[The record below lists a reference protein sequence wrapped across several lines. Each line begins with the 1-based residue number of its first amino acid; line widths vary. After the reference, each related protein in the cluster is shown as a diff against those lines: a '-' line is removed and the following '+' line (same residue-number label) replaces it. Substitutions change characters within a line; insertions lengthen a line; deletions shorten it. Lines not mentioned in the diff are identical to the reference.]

1 MRQKEESIMNKSRV
15 IFATIAAVFIVYT
28 FHLFCVRLGAAEE
41 HGSTSLTILS
51 DSKESKEGSQTA
63 KANGVI
69 KLPAD
74 AGVPGTPYGE
84 CIRWAAEELQTVLK
98 EAEGPK
104 PSGVTVIVT
113 SRSWPGSRE
122 TSDKI
127 PAEAFRLII
136 KDPDGTVNDTS
147 HGAGDAEITGT
158 DAVGAMYGIF
168 ELAEQLRQGRLE
180 NATQQPFLEF
190 RADNPF
196 AHWKPFLLNDVA
208 MWKAYIDMLARNR
221 FNVLDIHGGYDLATT
236 EFPNLYPRL
245 VTVPDYPDVGDK
257 ADQASNLADFK
268 AILAHGKNRGVKVIL
283 MNYHAAAEGVPA
295 EKLADYTAK
304 AVATLLKECPDLKML
319 GFRIG
324 ESGQETNFFEEAYLK
339 GAADSGRSD
348 VRLYTRS
355 WGTTREALEKI
366 GKARGGEFD
375 IEIKYNGEHLGLPYN
390 CVTQQNS
397 ATGANYSYQGYI
409 EGTNLPYDI
418 IWQVRANGTHRFW
431 SWGQSSLVRRA
442 AGSFALGNARGFT
455 LEPQIAYF
463 DPLAE
468 TYYKAA
474 EDQQVY
480 KFIWQKHWM
489 WYFLWGRLSYN
500 PNLPEETLVAEF
512 QRHFGASGRV
522 IYEALQSS
530 GWIVPL
536 VFAYR
541 YQGEDHRMYAPE
553 RETGCFIP
561 GHADWKN
568 AKEPLDVRAKEIG
581 NKLDA
586 LSFAKHEPVDTQ
598 TFISIGDFVTKKLE
612 DSSDG
617 RIGPANVAHVLSNA
631 AEKTRNA
638 VAKVT
643 SLSGRAA
650 DEWRLLKTDILCAS
664 YLGDFYANRILGTTH
679 LLYAC
684 KSGSQTDY
692 DKALQYL
699 GESRQA
705 WKKLAETADA
715 VYGPLNDSLRKEP
728 KYQWSVQIPLLEK
741 LDATAVTLW
750 NNRSSSTTT
759 AKPLTFTATEQGGDI
774 GIEVTELRHTI
785 QNNEVTITCHIK
797 ADAGVRSAVLFHKKI
812 SMTYG
817 WQSTPMTVNEETA
830 SITLPIDESGLL
842 YYVQITNTKGLT
854 GNFPNVFKSNPYR
867 FINPSEVKPGSSS
880 KPAKGHSEQTG

>member
-1 MRQKEESIMNKSRV
+1 MSQKEESIMKKSRV
-15 IFATIAAVFIVYT
+15 VFSTIAAAFVVFA
-28 FHLFCVRLGAAEE
+28 FHLTSVRLGAPMCIGEE
-41 HGSTSLTILS
+41 QNEQIPMYPDVHR
-51 DSKESKEGSQTA
+51 E
-63 KANGVI
+63 I

-74 AGVPGTPYGE
+74 AAE
-84 CIRWAAEELQTVLK
+84 CIKWAAEDLQTALRDAKGTNNLPMYIGISISVQAVEKL
-98 EAEGPK
+98 
-104 PSGVTVIVT
+104 
-113 SRSWPGSRE
+113 
-122 TSDKI
+122 
-127 PAEAFRLII
+127 PAEAFRLTT
-136 KDPDGTVNDTS
+136 KDNAV
-147 HGAGDAEITGT
+147 EITGT

-168 ELAEQLRQGRLE
+168 ELVEQLRNGKVE
-180 NATQQPFLEF
+180 STTQQPFLEF

-196 AHWKPFLLNDVA
+196 ALWEPFLLNDVV
-208 MWKAYIDMLARNR
+208 MWKAYIDMLARSR
-221 FNVLDIHGGYDLATT
+221 FNVLDIHGGYDLSTT
-236 EFPNLYPRL
+236 DFPNLYPRL
-245 VTVPDYPDVGDK
+245 VTVADYPDVGNK
-257 ADQASNLADFK
+257 ADQARNLADFK

-283 MNYHAAAEGVPA
+283 MNYHAGAEGVPK

-304 AVATLLKECPDLKML
+304 AVATLLKECRDLKML

-324 ESGQETNFFEEAYLK
+324 ESGQKTDFFEKAYLK

-348 VRLYTRS
+348 IQLYTRS

-366 GKARGGEFD
+366 GKALGGKFD
-375 IEIKYNGEHLGLPYN
+375 IEIKYNGEHLGLPYH
-390 CVTQQNS
+390 CLTQQNS
-397 ATGANYSYQGYI
+397 ATGANYSYEGYV
-409 EGTNLPYDI
+409 EGHGHPYDI

-431 SWGQSSLVRRA
+431 AWGQSSLVRRA
-442 AGSFALGNARGFT
+442 AGSFTFDNARGFT
-455 LEPQIAYF
+455 LEPHIAYF
-463 DPLAE
+463 NPYAE
-468 TYYKAA
+468 IYYKTA

-500 PNLPEETLVAEF
+500 PNLAEENLVAEF
-512 QRHFGASGRV
+512 QRHFGASSGRA

-568 AKEPLDVRAKEIG
+568 AQEPLDVRAKEIG

-586 LSFAKHEPVDTQ
+586 LSFAKHEPIDTR
-598 TFISIGDFVTKKLE
+598 TFISIGDFVSKKLE
-612 DSSDG
+612 GSSDV
-617 RIGPANVAHVLSNA
+617 RIGPAYVAHTLSDA
-631 AEKTRNA
+631 AERTRNA

-643 SLSGRAA
+643 GLSGGAA

-692 DKALQYL
+692 EKALQYL
-699 GESRQA
+699 GKSRQV

-715 VYGPLNDSLRKEP
+715 VYKPLNDSLRKEP
-728 KYQWSVQIPLLEK
+728 KYQWSIQIPLLEK
-741 LDATAVTLW
+741 LDATAATLW

-759 AKPLTFTATEQGGDI
+759 AKPLGFTATEQGGDI
-774 GIEVTELRHTI
+774 GIEATELRHTI
-785 QNNEVTITCHIK
+785 HNNKVTITCRVK

-812 SMTYG
+812 SMSYG
-817 WQSTPMTVNEETA
+817 WQSAPMTVKEETA
-830 SITLPIDESGLL
+830 SITVPIDESGLL
-842 YYVQITNTKGLT
+842 YYVQITDTKDLT

-867 FINPSEVKPGSSS
+867 IISPFEVKQVSFS
-880 KPAKGHSEQTG
+880 KPVEGHSEQTGP